1 MAVRVAKLY
10 IVGTPIGNL
19 EDITLRA
26 LRTLREVNL
35 IAAEDTR
42 KARNLLAKYDI
53 TTPLTSYFE
62 GNERQKIHAI
72 LAALEQGDV
81 ALISEAGM
89 PGISDPGFPL
99 IQAVIERG
107 KPVIVVPGPSA
118 HTAALVVSGLP
129 TDRFIF
135 LGFLPRK
142 KTERLSALR
151 TITDITASL
160 ICYEA
165 PHRLLSALTDIREV
179 LGNRAIVL
187 CRELT
192 KLYEDI
198 WRGDL
203 DAAIEH
209 VREKAPRGEYTLVI
223 EGALTASEK
232 WSQEAVIAA
241 FETHMALG
249 LTRSQA
255 AREVAHDS
263 GWSRRDIY
271 DLETPS

>member
-1 MAVRVAKLY
+1 MAKLF

-26 LRTLREVNL
+26 LRTLREVSL

-42 KARNLLAKYDI
+42 KARILLQRYDI
-53 TTPLTSYFE
+53 STPLTSYFE
-62 GNERQKIHAI
+62 GNERRKLHII
-72 LAALEQGDV
+72 LDALEHNDV

-107 KPVIVVPGPSA
+107 YPVTVIPGPSA
-118 HTAALVVSGLP
+118 HTTALVVSGLP
-129 TDRFIF
+129 TDRFMFI
-135 LGFLPRK
+135 GFLPRK
-142 KTERLSALR
+142 TSERVSVLQAL
-151 TITDITASL
+151 IHIKASL

-165 PHRLLSALTDIREV
+165 PHRLLKSLTDIRKV
-179 LGNRAIVL
+179 LGNRSIAM

-192 KLYEDI
+192 KMYEDI
-198 WRGDL
+198 WRGDM
-203 DAAIEH
+203 DTAIVH

-223 EGALTASEK
+223 AGASVTAEK
-232 WSQEAVIAA
+232 WEQKTVITALK
-241 FETHMALG
+241 EQMAQG

-255 AREVAHDS
+255 ARKVAQDS
-263 GWSRRDIY
+263 GWSRRDVY
-271 DLETPS
+271 ALKTSDTTS